1 MEEDTKPSQRSGAFS
16 AQLPIVDVPSTYVAW
31 SIFAGDHLRVRE
43 KSIETTLRYVD
54 ILSEPLGS
62 VEALSIHSEQKQTQ
76 RSANRITSGGG
87 LDKGAA
93 PVKVRLPL
101 EGVPYHF
108 EKLLALD
115 EPLSVDFEF
124 KLDKS

>member
-1 MEEDTKPSQRSGAFS
+1 M
-16 AQLPIVDVPSTYVAW
+16 AW
-31 SIFAGDHLRVRE
+31 SIFAGDHVQVRE
-43 KSIETTLRYVD
+43 KSIETTLRYVEF
-54 ILSEPLGS
+54 LSEPLGA
-62 VEALSIHSEQKQTQ
+62 VEALNIHSEHNQMQQ
-76 RSANRITSGGG
+76 AGGRIASGGG

-93 PVKVRLPL
+93 PVKVRLPV

-115 EPLSVDFEF
+115 ETLSVDFEF

>member
-1 MEEDTKPSQRSGAFS
+1 
-16 AQLPIVDVPSTYVAW
+16 
-31 SIFAGDHLRVRE
+31 

-62 VEALSIHSEQKQTQ
+62 VEALSIHSEQKQMQ